1 VPSIAR
7 PASNFR
13 VLPRVS
19 RLTRLWYNRLVRF
32 PVLDRYIARE
42 LVSPF
47 AFSCALLTF
56 FLVIDRIYHLT
67 DLVITKGV
75 PFYLVLQLLVIM
87 LPSFLAHTLPMALLV
102 SVLLAGGRM
111 ASDLEIVACKA
122 AGVSALR
129 LFRPVLAT
137 ALLITAVTAGLTL
150 IVNPAANG
158 EFQRQLFRIVQAR
171 AASGLQERIFNSTF
185 GDITIYVEDVSTSQ
199 VALRGLLVS
208 DERDPA
214 LSRIITSREG
224 RLLTD
229 EANRR
234 ITLRMINGAVNEADI
249 LPVDVPKSAT
259 ADAPAPTGGAA
270 GASRYRYTRFDIYD
284 MSLSVDSPLKG
295 APRVEKPEKDLSL
308 GDLGAKIEEYKNDPH
323 SRAPFEIERHK
334 RYALPVAALVFA
346 LVAFPLAI
354 RSHRGGRSIA
364 LVGSLAIL
372 ITYYLM
378 MTSLEGAALR
388 TRIPAA
394 VAIWTANAVFGVVG
408 LGLLVATAREWRW
421 PAMPAL
427 WRVVAALRRAVPER
441 PAWRPRQHQA
451 AGPRDSTHI
460 IDRYLVREYLAFMG
474 IGLAV
479 ASALFVVIDLV
490 KTLDKYLRVK
500 PPLWY
505 ILEHFA
511 YRLPAA
517 LHDGLPIVMLVATIF
532 LFLTLSRYHE
542 LTALKAAGVSLYRVA
557 APVLGV
563 GLLVAI
569 GAGLFQELALPVL
582 NERGDEVDRVKIRG
596 QAPRHLQSRQRLW
609 VRSADTRFYRV
620 ELLNPATNDLYGVT
634 ILELNREFRLT
645 GRLDARRAHWT
656 AAGWELSEGAYR
668 EITDDG
674 KVQTVPFG
682 WTALDLKEEL
692 DDFLRIQK
700 PVSSMS
706 FWELR
711 DYIAQL
717 DAAGFQ
723 IRKYLVELYSKLSF
737 PLVNLVMVLVAIPFA
752 LQSPRGGRLFGVG
765 LAIMIM
771 AGYLVVH
778 YVALAFA
785 RADLLPP
792 LIAAWTANVI
802 FMGIGV
808 SLLLRART

>member
-1 VPSIAR
+1 M
-7 PASNFR
+7 
-13 VLPRVS
+13 
-19 RLTRLWYNRLVRF
+19 RF

-56 FLVIDRIYHLT
+56 FLIIDRIYQLT

-75 PFYLVLQLLVIM
+75 PFYMVLQLLLIM
-87 LPSFLAHTLPMALLV
+87 LPTFLSLTLPMALLV
-102 SVLLAGGRM
+102 SVLLAGGRL

-129 LFRPVLAT
+129 LFRPVLAVS
-137 ALLITAVTAGLTL
+137 LLVTGVTAVLTL

-185 GDITIYVEDVSTSQ
+185 GDFTIYVEDVSTSQ
-199 VALRGLLVS
+199 VALRGILVS
-208 DERDPA
+208 DERDPT
-214 LSRIITSREG
+214 LSRIISAREG

-229 EANRR
+229 EVNQR
-234 ITLRMINGAVNEADI
+234 ITLRMLDGAINEADI
-249 LPVDVPKSAT
+249 VPVNVPKAT
-259 ADAPAPTGGAA
+259 TVDGAAPTGGAA
-270 GASRYRYTRFDIYD
+270 GASRYRYTRFDLYD
-284 MSLSVDSPLKG
+284 QSLPDSPLKSS
-295 APRVEKPEKDLSL
+295 PRMEKPEKDLSL
-308 GDLGAKIEEYKNDPH
+308 GDLGARIAELKNDPTG
-323 SRAPFEIERHK
+323 RAPFEVERHK
-334 RYALPVAALVFA
+334 RYALPVAALVFG

-372 ITYYLM
+372 VTYYLM

-388 TRIPAA
+388 ARLAA
-394 VAIWTANAVFGVVG
+394 GVAIWAPNAVFGVVG
-408 LGLLVATAREWRW
+408 LGLLIATAREWRW
-421 PAMPAL
+421 PTMPRMWRAL
-427 WRVVAALRRAVPER
+427 EALRRALPGR
-441 PAWRPRQHQA
+441 PAWRPRHHQA

-460 IDRYLVREYLAFMG
+460 IDRYLVREYVAFMG

-479 ASALFVVIDLV
+479 AAALFVVIDLV

-500 PPLWY
+500 PPLIY

-542 LTALKAAGVSLYRVA
+542 LTALKAAGVSLYRVS

-569 GAGLFQELALPVL
+569 GAGLFQELALPAL

-620 ELLNPATNDLYGVT
+620 ELLNPATSDLYGVT
-634 ILELNREFRLT
+634 ILELDREFRLT

-656 AAGWELSEGAYR
+656 AGGWELSEGAYR
-668 EITDDG
+668 EVSADG
-674 KVQTVPFG
+674 KVDKVDFG
-682 WTALDLKEEL
+682 WTALDLKEEM

-700 PVSSMS
+700 SVNTMS
-706 FWELR
+706 FRELR

-717 DAAGFQ
+717 EAAGFQ

-752 LQSPRGGRLFGVG
+752 LQSPRGGRLFGIG
-765 LAIMIM
+765 LAIIIM

>member
-1 VPSIAR
+1 
-7 PASNFR
+7 
-13 VLPRVS
+13 
-19 RLTRLWYNRLVRF
+19 VRF

-47 AFSCALLTF
+47 AFACALLTF

-75 PFYLVLQLLVIM
+75 PFYLVMQLLLFM
-87 LPSFLAHTLPMALLV
+87 MPSFLAHTLPMALLV
-102 SVLLAGGRM
+102 AVLLAGGRL
-111 ASDLEIVACKA
+111 ASDLEIVAFKA

-129 LFRPVLAT
+129 LFRPVLVAS
-137 ALLITAVTAGLTL
+137 LLITGATAVLTL
-150 IVNPAANG
+150 VVNPAANG
-158 EFQRQLFRIVQAR
+158 EFQRQLFRILQAR
-171 AASGLQERIFNSTF
+171 AVSGLQERIFNSTF
-185 GDITIYVEDVSTSQ
+185 GDLTIYVEDVSTSQ
-199 VALRGLLVS
+199 VALRGILVS
-208 DERDPA
+208 DERDPT
-214 LSRIITSREG
+214 LSRIISAREG

-234 ITLRMINGAVNEADI
+234 ITLRMMNGAVNEADI
-249 LPVDVPKSAT
+249 LPVDVPKTTVDTPS
-259 ADAPAPTGGAA
+259 PTGGAA

-284 MSLSVDSPLKG
+284 MSLSVDSPMKG
-295 APRVEKPEKDLSL
+295 GPRVEKPEKDLSL
-308 GDLGAKIEEYKNDPH
+308 DDLGAKIAEYRDDPH

-334 RYALPVAALVFA
+334 RYALPMAALVFG
-346 LVAFPLAI
+346 LVGFPLAI

-372 ITYYLM
+372 VTYYLV

-388 TRIPAA
+388 ARVPA
-394 VAIWTANAVFGVVG
+394 VLAIWAPNALFGTVG
-408 LGLLVATAREWRW
+408 LGLLIATAREWRW
-421 PAMPAL
+421 PAMPAF
-427 WRVVAALRRAVPER
+427 WRVIEAVRRAMPGR
-441 PAWRPRQHQA
+441 PVWHPRHGTGGA
-451 AGPRDSTHI
+451 RDSTHI
-460 IDRYLVREYLAFMG
+460 VDRYLVREYVTFMG

-479 ASALFVVIDLV
+479 AAALFIVIDLL

-500 PPLWY
+500 PPLVY

-517 LHDGLPIVMLVATIF
+517 LHDGLPVVMLVATIF

-542 LTALKAAGVSLYRVA
+542 LTALKAAGVSLYRVS

-563 GLLVAI
+563 GLVVAI

-582 NERGDEVDRVKIRG
+582 NERGEEVDRVKIRG

-620 ELLNPATNDLYGVT
+620 ELLNPGTNDLYGVT
-634 ILELNREFRLT
+634 ILELDREFRLT

-656 AAGWELSEGAYR
+656 AGGWELSDGAYR
-668 EITDDG
+668 EIGPEG

-692 DDFLRIQK
+692 EDFLRIQK
-700 PVSSMS
+700 PVSTMS

-711 DYIAQL
+711 DYIGQL
-717 DAAGFQ
+717 EAAGFQ

-752 LQSPRGGRLFGVG
+752 LQSPRGGRLVGIG
-765 LAIMIM
+765 LAIVIM

-792 LIAAWTANVI
+792 LIAAWTANVV
-802 FMGIGV
+802 FVGIGV

>member
-1 VPSIAR
+1 M
-7 PASNFR
+7 
-13 VLPRVS
+13 
-19 RLTRLWYNRLVRF
+19 RF

-47 AFSCALLTF
+47 AFACALLTF

-75 PFYLVLQLLVIM
+75 PFYLVMQLLLFM
-87 LPSFLAHTLPMALLV
+87 MPSFLAHTLPMALLV
-102 SVLLAGGRM
+102 AVLLAGGRL
-111 ASDLEIVACKA
+111 ASDLEIVAFKA

-129 LFRPVLAT
+129 LFRPVLVAS
-137 ALLITAVTAGLTL
+137 LLITGATAVLTL
-150 IVNPAANG
+150 VVNPAANG
-158 EFQRQLFRIVQAR
+158 EFQRQLFRILQAR
-171 AASGLQERIFNSTF
+171 AVSGLQERIFNSTF
-185 GDITIYVEDVSTSQ
+185 GDLTIYVEDVSTSQ
-199 VALRGLLVS
+199 VALRGILVS
-208 DERDPA
+208 DERDPT
-214 LSRIITSREG
+214 LSRIISAREG

-234 ITLRMINGAVNEADI
+234 ITLRMMNGAVNEADI
-249 LPVDVPKSAT
+249 LPVDVPKTTVDTPS
-259 ADAPAPTGGAA
+259 PTGGAA

-295 APRVEKPEKDLSL
+295 GPRVEKPEKDLSL
-308 GDLGAKIEEYKNDPH
+308 DDLGAKIAEYRDDPH

-334 RYALPVAALVFA
+334 RYALPMAALVFG
-346 LVAFPLAI
+346 LVGFPLAI

-372 ITYYLM
+372 VTYYLM

-388 TRIPAA
+388 ARVPA
-394 VAIWTANAVFGVVG
+394 VLAIWAPNALFGTVG
-408 LGLLVATAREWRW
+408 LGLLIATAREWRW
-421 PAMPAL
+421 PAMPAV
-427 WRVVAALRRAVPER
+427 WRVIEAVRRTMPGR
-441 PAWRPRQHQA
+441 PVWHPRHGTGGA
-451 AGPRDSTHI
+451 RDSTHI
-460 IDRYLVREYLAFMG
+460 VDRYLVREYVTFMG

-479 ASALFVVIDLV
+479 AAALFIVIDLL

-500 PPLWY
+500 PPLVY

-517 LHDGLPIVMLVATIF
+517 LHDGLPVVMLVATIF

-542 LTALKAAGVSLYRVA
+542 LTALKAAGVSLYRVS

-563 GLLVAI
+563 GLVVAI

-582 NERGDEVDRVKIRG
+582 NERGEEVDRVKIRG

-620 ELLNPATNDLYGVT
+620 ELLNPGTSDLYGVT
-634 ILELNREFRLT
+634 ILELDREFRLT

-656 AAGWELSEGAYR
+656 AGGWELSDGAYR
-668 EITDDG
+668 EIGPEG

-692 DDFLRIQK
+692 EDFLRIQK
-700 PVSSMS
+700 PVSTMS

-711 DYIAQL
+711 DYIGQL
-717 DAAGFQ
+717 EAAGFQ

-752 LQSPRGGRLFGVG
+752 LQSPRGGRLVGIG
-765 LAIMIM
+765 LAIVIM

-802 FMGIGV
+802 FVGIGV
-808 SLLLRART
+808 SLMLRART

>member
-1 VPSIAR
+1 V
-7 PASNFR
+7 
-13 VLPRVS
+13 
-19 RLTRLWYNRLVRF
+19 RL
-32 PVLDRYIARE
+32 PVLDRYLTRE

-47 AFSCALLTF
+47 AFACALLTF

-75 PFYLVLQLLVIM
+75 PLHLVLELLAFM
-87 LPSFLAHTLPMALLV
+87 LPLFVAYTLPMALLV
-102 SVLLAGGRM
+102 AVLLAGGRL
-111 ASDLEIVACKA
+111 ASDLEIVAFKA

-129 LFRPVLAT
+129 LFRPVLA
-137 ALLITAVTAGLTL
+137 ASLMIAGATAVLTL
-150 IVNPAANG
+150 VVNPAASA
-158 EFQRQLFRIVQAR
+158 EFQRQLFRILQAR
-171 AASGLQERIFNSTF
+171 ALSGLQERVFNTTF
-185 GDITIYVEDVSTSQ
+185 GELTIYVEDVSASQ
-199 VALRGLLVS
+199 VALRGILVS
-208 DERDPA
+208 DERDPT
-214 LSRIITSREG
+214 LSRIISSREG

-229 EANRR
+229 EVNRS
-234 ITLRMINGAVNEADI
+234 ITLRMIDGAVNEADI
-249 LPVDVPKSAT
+249 LPVDLPKEVAT
-259 ADAPAPTGGAA
+259 KDSSPTTGGAA
-270 GASRYRYTRFDIYD
+270 SAARYRYTRFDVYD

-308 GDLGAKIEEYKNDPH
+308 GDLGAKIAEYRDDPH

-334 RYALPVAALVFA
+334 RYALPLAALVFG
-346 LVAFPLAI
+346 LVGFPLAI

-372 ITYYLM
+372 VTYYIM
-378 MTSLEGAALR
+378 MTSLEGAALNA
-388 TRIPAA
+388 RIPSA
-394 VAIWTANAVFGVVG
+394 VAIWAPNALFGLVG
-408 LGLLVATAREWRW
+408 LGLLIATAREWRW
-421 PAMPAL
+421 PAMPAV
-427 WRVVAALRRAVPER
+427 WRTLAAVRRAVPVER
-441 PAWRPRQHQA
+441 LRWRRQGA
-451 AGPRDSTHI
+451 RGPRDSTHI
-460 IDRYLVREYLAFMG
+460 IDRYLVREYLTFMG
-474 IGLAV
+474 IGVAV
-479 ASALFVVIDLV
+479 AAALFVVIDLV
-490 KTLDKYLRVK
+490 QTLDKYLRVK
-500 PPLWY
+500 PPLVY

-517 LHDGLPIVMLVATIF
+517 LHDGLPVVMLVATIF

-542 LTALKAAGVSLYRVA
+542 LTALKAAGVSLYRVS

-563 GLLVAI
+563 GLVVAI

-582 NERGDEVDRVKIRG
+582 NERGEEVDRVKIRG

-620 ELLNPATNDLYGVT
+620 ELLNPGTSDLYGVT
-634 ILELNREFRLT
+634 ILELDREFRLT

-656 AAGWELSEGAYR
+656 AGGWELSDGAYR
-668 EITDDG
+668 EIGPEG

-692 DDFLRIQK
+692 EDFLRIQK
-700 PVSSMS
+700 PVSTMS

-711 DYIAQL
+711 DYIGQL
-717 DAAGFQ
+717 EAAGFQ

-752 LQSPRGGRLFGVG
+752 LQSPRGGRLVGIG
-765 LAIMIM
+765 LAIVIM

-802 FMGIGV
+802 FVGIGV

>member
-1 VPSIAR
+1 M
-7 PASNFR
+7 
-13 VLPRVS
+13 
-19 RLTRLWYNRLVRF
+19 RF

-47 AFSCALLTF
+47 AFGCTLLTF

-75 PFYLVLQLLVIM
+75 PFHLVMQLLVFM
-87 LPSFLAHTLPMALLV
+87 LPSFLAHTFPMALLV
-102 SVLLAGGRM
+102 AVLLAGGRL
-111 ASDLEIVACKA
+111 ASDLEIVAFKA

-129 LFRPVLAT
+129 LFRPVMA
-137 ALLITAVTAGLTL
+137 ASLLVTVVTAWLTL
-150 IVNPAANG
+150 VVNPAANG
-158 EFQRQLFRIVQAR
+158 EFNRQLFRILQAR
-171 AASGLQERIFNSTF
+171 AVSGLQERIFNSTF
-185 GDITIYVEDVSTSQ
+185 GDLTIYVEDVSASQ

-208 DERDPA
+208 DERDPT
-214 LSRIITSREG
+214 LSRIITAREG
-224 RLLTD
+224 RVLAD

-234 ITLRMINGAVNEADI
+234 ITLRMLNGAVNEADI
-249 LPVDVPKSAT
+249 LPVDVPKTT
-259 ADAPAPTGGAA
+259 ADSPAPTGGAA

-284 MSLSVDSPLKG
+284 MSLSVDSSLKG

-308 GDLGAKIEEYKNDPH
+308 GDLRAKIEEYRNDPH

-334 RYALPVAALVFA
+334 RYALPMAALVFG

-364 LVGSLAIL
+364 LVGSLVIL
-372 ITYYLM
+372 VSYYLI

-388 TRIPAA
+388 ASVPAV
-394 VAIWTANAVFGVVG
+394 VAIWGPNVVFGIAG
-408 LGLLVATAREWRW
+408 LVLLVATAREWRW
-421 PAMPAL
+421 PAMPAV
-427 WRVVAALRRAVPER
+427 WRVLEAMRRAVPGR
-441 PAWRPRQHQA
+441 PVWRGRHA
-451 AGPRDSTHI
+451 AGGARDSTHI
-460 IDRYLVREYLAFMG
+460 IDRYLVREYVAFMG

-479 ASALFVVIDLV
+479 AAALFIVIDLV

-500 PPLWY
+500 PPLVY

-517 LHDGLPIVMLVATIF
+517 LHDGLPVVMLVATIF

-542 LTALKAAGVSLYRVA
+542 LTALKAAGVSLYRIS

-596 QAPRHLQSRQRLW
+596 QAPRHLQTRQRLW
-609 VRSADTRFYRV
+609 VRSADSRFYRV

-634 ILELNREFRLT
+634 ILELDRDFRLT

-656 AAGWELSEGAYR
+656 AAGWELSDGAYR
-668 EITDDG
+668 EVGADG

-682 WTALDLKEEL
+682 WTALDLKEEM

-700 PVSSMS
+700 PVSAMS

-711 DYIAQL
+711 DYIMQL
-717 DAAGFQ
+717 EAAGFQ

-802 FMGIGV
+802 FIGIGV

>member
-1 VPSIAR
+1 
-7 PASNFR
+7 
-13 VLPRVS
+13 VL
-19 RLTRLWYNRLVRF
+19 F

-56 FLVIDRIYHLT
+56 FLVIDRIYNLT
-67 DLVITKGV
+67 DLLITKGV
-75 PFYLVLQLLVIM
+75 PFYLVMQLFAYIM
-87 LPSFLAHTLPMALLV
+87 PSFLANTLPMALLV
-102 SVLLAGGRM
+102 AVLLAGGRL
-111 ASDLEIVACKA
+111 ASDLEIIACKA

-129 LFRPVLAT
+129 LFRPVFA
-137 ALLITAVTAGLTL
+137 ASLLITVVTAGLTL
-150 IVNPAANG
+150 VVNPAANG
-158 EFQRQLFRIVQAR
+158 EFQRQVFRIVQAR
-171 AASGLQERIFNSTF
+171 AASGLQERVFNSTF
-185 GDITIYVEDVSTSQ
+185 GDVTIYVEDVSTSQ
-199 VALRGLLVS
+199 VGLRGILVS
-208 DERDPA
+208 DERDPT
-214 LSRIITSREG
+214 LSRIITAREG

-229 EANRR
+229 EANQR
-234 ITLRMINGAVNEADI
+234 ITLRMLNGEINEADV
-249 LPVDVPKSAT
+249 LPVNVPKAT
-259 ADAPAPTGGAA
+259 TGDAPSTTGGAA
-270 GASRYRYTRFDIYD
+270 GASRYRYTHFEFYD
-284 MSLSVDSPLKG
+284 QSLPVDSPLKG

-308 GDLGAKIEEYKNDPH
+308 GDLGTKIAEFRNDPH

-334 RYALPVAALVFA
+334 RYALPVAAFVFG

-364 LVGSLAIL
+364 LVGSLVIL
-372 ITYYLM
+372 VTYYLM

-388 TRIPAA
+388 ARIPAA
-394 VAIWTANAVFGVVG
+394 IAIWAANVVFGVVG
-408 LGLLVATAREWRW
+408 LGLLIATAREWRW
-421 PAMPAL
+421 PAMPAV
-427 WRVVAALRRAVPER
+427 WRLLAALRRALPGR
-441 PAWRPRQHQA
+441 PAWRPRQHPSG
-451 AGPRDSTHI
+451 GPRDSTHI
-460 IDRYLVREYLAFMG
+460 IDRYLVREYVAFMG

-479 ASALFVVIDLV
+479 ASALFIVIDLV

-500 PPLWY
+500 PPLLY
-505 ILEHFA
+505 ILEHFV

-517 LHDGLPIVMLVATIF
+517 LHDGLPVVMLVATIF
-532 LFLTLSRYHE
+532 LFLTMSRYHE
-542 LTALKAAGVSLYRVA
+542 LTALKAAGVSLYRVS

-569 GAGLFQELALPVL
+569 GAGLFQELALPAL

-596 QAPRHLQSRQRLW
+596 QAPKHLQSRQRLW

-634 ILELNREFRLT
+634 ILELDKEFRLT

-656 AAGWELSEGAYR
+656 AAGWELSDGAYW
-668 EITDDG
+668 EVGADG
-674 KVQTVPFG
+674 KVQSVPFS

-700 PVSSMS
+700 PVSTMS

-711 DYIAQL
+711 DYIGQL
-717 DAAGFQ
+717 EAAGFQ
-723 IRKYLVELYSKLSF
+723 VRKYLVELYSKVSF

-752 LQSPRGGRLFGVG
+752 LQSPRGGRLFGIG

>member
-1 VPSIAR
+1 
-7 PASNFR
+7 
-13 VLPRVS
+13 
-19 RLTRLWYNRLVRF
+19 VRF

-47 AFSCALLTF
+47 AFGCALLTF

-75 PFYLVLQLLVIM
+75 PFYLVMQLLGYM
-87 LPSFLAHTLPMALLV
+87 LPSFLAHTFPMALLV
-102 SVLLAGGRM
+102 AVLLAGGRL
-111 ASDLEIVACKA
+111 ASDLEIVAFKA

-129 LFRPVLAT
+129 LFRPVMA
-137 ALLITAVTAGLTL
+137 ASLLVTVVTAVLTL
-150 IVNPAANG
+150 VVNPAANG
-158 EFQRQLFRIVQAR
+158 EFNRQLFRILQAR
-171 AASGLQERIFNSTF
+171 AVSGLQERIFNSTF
-185 GDITIYVEDVSTSQ
+185 GDLMIYVEDVSASQ

-208 DERDPA
+208 DERDPT
-214 LSRIITSREG
+214 LSRIISSREG

-234 ITLRMINGAVNEADI
+234 ITLRMMNGAVNEADI
-249 LPVDVPKSAT
+249 LPVDVPKT
-259 ADAPAPTGGAA
+259 LADTPSPTGGAA

-308 GDLGAKIEEYKNDPH
+308 GDLDARIVEFRNDPH

-334 RYALPVAALVFA
+334 RYALPVAALVFG

-372 ITYYLM
+372 VTYYLM

-388 TRIPAA
+388 ARIPAVA
-394 VAIWTANAVFGVVG
+394 AIWGPNVIFGVTG
-408 LGLLVATAREWRW
+408 LVLLIATAREWRW
-421 PAMPAL
+421 PAMPAV
-427 WRVVAALRRAVPER
+427 WRVIDAGRRALPGR
-441 PAWRPRQHQA
+441 PTWRRRGHA
-451 AGPRDSTHI
+451 AGGARDSTHI
-460 IDRYLVREYLAFMG
+460 IDRYLVREYLAFMA

-479 ASALFVVIDLV
+479 AAALFIVVDLV

-500 PPLWY
+500 PPLMY

-517 LHDGLPIVMLVATIF
+517 LHDGLPVVMLVATIF

-563 GLLVAI
+563 GFLVAV

-596 QAPRHLQSRQRLW
+596 QAPRHLQTRQRLW

-620 ELLNPATNDLYGVT
+620 ELLNPATNDLHGVT
-634 ILELNREFRLT
+634 ILELDRDFRLT

-656 AAGWELSEGAYR
+656 AGGWELSEGAYR
-668 EITDDG
+668 DITAEG
-674 KVQTVPFG
+674 KVQTVPFS

-700 PVSSMS
+700 PVSTMS

-717 DAAGFQ
+717 EAAGFQ
-723 IRKYLVELYSKLSF
+723 IRKYMVELYSKLSF

-752 LQSPRGGRLFGVG
+752 LQSPRGGRLFGIG
-765 LAIMIM
+765 LAIIIM

-778 YVALAFA
+778 FVALAFA

-802 FMGIGV
+802 FLGIGV